1 MVTVVC
7 LVFLCVSVFCFVWSS
22 QDWCGMIVGGYNDD
36 YDTTSFQAKAKHLP
50 STKWKSKKRHLS
62 LSLSLSFGSLT
73 KETHFARYTHIC
85 MFFFVEWLKQ
95 NNKKKTSQT
104 SHDFSLDWFPIVF
117 VFFFVDVVV
126 WSSLYSWWLSSRSI
140 VIWMWELY

>member
-50 STKWKSKKRHLS
+50 STKWKSKKKKDTFLS
-62 LSLSLSFGSLT
+62 LSLSVVWRKKLT
-73 KETHFARYTHIC
+73 LLAIHTYVC
-85 MFFFVEWLKQ
+85 FFFVEWLKQ
-95 NNKKKTSQT
+95 NKKKTSQT

-126 WSSLYSWWLSSRSI
+126 WSLYSWWLSSRSI